1 MLNLTAGTRLRS
13 AVCDMEGI
21 VIRQPDSAG
30 SLACGGI
37 PMLDAKNP
45 ASTSAERI
53 AQAEP
58 NRALIGKRYV
68 DEESGLE
75 VLCSKQGLGGLSF
88 DGRPLTLKQAK
99 PLPASD

>member
-1 MLNLTAGTRLRS
+1 MINLIAGTRLRS

-21 VIRQPDSAG
+21 VIRQPEHPAI
-30 SLACGGI
+30 LACGGV
-37 PMLDAKNP
+37 PMVDVKNP
-45 ASTSAERI
+45 ASASAERI

>member
-1 MLNLTAGTRLRS
+1 MINLTAGTRLRS

-30 SLACGGI
+30 ILTCGDV
-37 PMLDAKNP
+37 PMVDAKNP
-45 ASTSAERI
+45 ASAPAERI
-53 AQAEP
+53 EQAEP

-68 DEESGLE
+68 DEQSGLE
-75 VLCSKQGLGGLSF
+75 VLCSKQGLGGLGF